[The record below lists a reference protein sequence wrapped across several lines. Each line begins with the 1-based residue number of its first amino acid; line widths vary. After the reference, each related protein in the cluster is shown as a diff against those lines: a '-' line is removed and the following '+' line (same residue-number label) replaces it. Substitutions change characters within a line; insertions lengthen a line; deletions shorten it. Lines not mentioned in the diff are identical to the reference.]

1 MESMKSTPLLC
12 ALVLLLACVGCK
24 SEQNAG
30 ESSETPSES
39 SQQSQSETS
48 DESTDKS
55 ADKRAREPASDEST
69 DEAPQGEQSADED
82 IAAEPPNPEPLK
94 SELNAM
100 QAEADTT
107 LMEDPACEGFS
118 DLQKCQRHETAHD
131 WEKAAQCF
139 AKFVVVGG
147 PDQCRAAQLVKA
159 AAYYDKA
166 DNQKAAAEARLEVV
180 ELTEEP
186 SAATVDAADYLV
198 STGEV
203 ERARELYSSW
213 KKANPEGAL
222 TNYVDEQCARID
234 GCQ

>member
-1 MESMKSTPLLC
+1 MKSTPLLC

-24 SEQNAG
+24 SEQNTG

-55 ADKRAREPASDEST
+55 ADERAREPASDESA
-69 DEAPQGEQSADED
+69 DEAPEGEQSADD
-82 IAAEPPNPEPLK
+82 IADEPPNPEPLK

-159 AAYYDKA
+159 ASYYDKA

-234 GCQ
+234 GCE